1 MVPAIPPEIWL
12 RTAQFI
18 PSNILR
24 NLYSVNPVFL
34 YLALNDRY
42 SDINLAIRWTTTMT
56 KELKHL
62 K

>member
-1 MVPAIPPEIWL
+1 MVPTIPPEIWL

-18 PSNILR
+18 PSSILR
-24 NLYSVNPVFL
+24 NLYSVNLVFL
-34 YLALNDRY
+34 NLALNGRY
-42 SDINLAIRWTTTMT
+42 NDTNLAIRWTATMA

>member
-1 MVPAIPPEIWL
+1 MVPTIPPEIWL

-18 PSNILR
+18 PSDILQT
-24 NLYSVNPVFL
+24 LYSVNPVFL

-42 SDINLAIRWTTTMT
+42 SEINLAIPWTEATP
-56 KELKHL
+56 KYLKHL